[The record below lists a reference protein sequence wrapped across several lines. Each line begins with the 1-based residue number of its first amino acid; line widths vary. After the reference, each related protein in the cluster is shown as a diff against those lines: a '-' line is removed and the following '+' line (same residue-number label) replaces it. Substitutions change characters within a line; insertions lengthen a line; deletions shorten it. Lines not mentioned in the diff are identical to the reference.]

1 MGLFPCCDYII
12 TYGYIYLVNLYMDTY
27 IEMCYNIATMG
38 REAFKCRVSGKSGG
52 IHASVR
58 GSAKSNG

>member
-1 MGLFPCCDYII
+1 MGTYKSIDKIDE
-12 TYGYIYLVNLYMDTY
+12 YGYIYLVNLYMDTY